1 MAWSSQAIAIGALK
15 GLLYST
21 GFVLVLF
28 IGFLVIAG
36 RTKFRTRG
44 SNSLVVRNLAERMGS
59 RARYLPPNAPRG
71 PADQLH
77 TPELSEQPG
86 RNP

>member
-1 MAWSSQAIAIGALK
+1 MSWQTIAIGALK
-15 GLLYST
+15 GLVYSA

-28 IGFLVIAG
+28 IGFMVIAG
-36 RTKFRTRG
+36 RTKFRKSG
-44 SNSLVVRNLAERMGS
+44 SNSLVVRSLAERMGG
-59 RARYLPPNAPRG
+59 RARYLSPNAPRG

-86 RNP
+86 RNQ

>member
-1 MAWSSQAIAIGALK
+1 MSLSWPTIAIGALK

-28 IGFLVIAG
+28 ISFLVIAG

-44 SNSLVVRNLAERMGS
+44 RNSLVVRSLAERMGS

-77 TPELSEQPG
+77 TPELSEQLG

>member
-1 MAWSSQAIAIGALK
+1 MSWQTIAIGALK
-15 GLLYST
+15 GFVYSA

-28 IGFLVIAG
+28 IGFIVIAG
-36 RTKFRTRG
+36 RTKFRKRG
-44 SNSLVVRNLAERMGS
+44 NNSLVVRSLAERMGS
-59 RARYLPPNAPRG
+59 RARYLSPNAPRG

-86 RNP
+86 RKQ